1 MTTQPTL
8 GEVFHAGERALQA
21 EDGVREQL
29 AMVGTRVIRD
39 HMPQQHRDF
48 FAQLPLLVLGSVDAQ
63 GQPWASVLAGAPG
76 FVQAPDART
85 LRVGALPAA
94 NDPLAAALSTGA
106 PLGVLGIELPTRR
119 RNRMNGTVSA
129 RDAAGFTIDVQQ
141 SFGNCPRY
149 IQARAPTAVP
159 ARQPAATERL
169 ARLDDEAHR
178 LIAGADT
185 FFIATAHPA
194 AGHGTAR
201 DEGVDVSHR
210 GGAPGFV
217 LPLGEG
223 ELAVPD
229 FDGNRFFNTLGNLL
243 LQPAAGL
250 LFIDFE
256 SGDLLHVQVRGHI
269 ETDGAVRARMPPV
282 ERWLRFEVTGALR
295 RRAALPLRWGPA
307 ALSPYLP

>member
-1 MTTQPTL
+1 MNTQPAP
-8 GEVFHAGERALQA
+8 GEAFHAGERALQA

-48 FAQLPLLVLGSVDAQ
+48 FAQLPVLVLGSVDAE
-63 GQPWASVLAGAPG
+63 GQPWASALAGPPG
-76 FVQAPDART
+76 FLQAPDARA
-85 LRVGALPAA
+85 LRVDALPAA
-94 NDPLAAALSTGA
+94 DDPLAMALSPGA

-129 RDAAGFTIDVQQ
+129 LDAAGFTIAVQQ

-149 IQARAPTAVP
+149 IQTRTPMAVP
-159 ARQPAATERL
+159 VAAHPAPEWL
-169 ARLDDEAHR
+169 ARLDAEAHR
-178 LIAGADT
+178 LIAAADT

-217 LPLGEG
+217 LPLGDG

-250 LFIDFE
+250 LFVDFDR
-256 SGDLLHVQVRGHI
+256 GDLLHVQVRGHI
-269 ETDGAVRARMPPV
+269 ETDGAVMARMPPV
-282 ERWLRFEVTGALR
+282 DRWLRFEVTGALR

>member
-1 MTTQPTL
+1 
-8 GEVFHAGERALQA
+8 
-21 EDGVREQL
+21 
-29 AMVGTRVIRD
+29 
-39 HMPQQHRDF
+39 
-48 FAQLPLLVLGSVDAQ
+48 
-63 GQPWASVLAGAPG
+63 
-76 FVQAPDART
+76 
-85 LRVGALPAA
+85 
-94 NDPLAAALSTGA
+94 
-106 PLGVLGIELPTRR
+106 
-119 RNRMNGTVSA
+119 
-129 RDAAGFTIDVQQ
+129 QQ

-149 IQARAPTAVP
+149 IQTRTPTAVP
-159 ARQPAATERL
+159 VAARPAPEQLT
-169 ARLDDEAHR
+169 RLDAEASR

-194 AGHGTAR
+194 AGHGAAR

-217 LPLGEG
+217 LALGEG

-256 SGDLLHVQVRGHI
+256 RGDLLHVQVRGHI
-269 ETDGAVRARMPPV
+269 ETDGAVMARIPPV
-282 ERWLRFEVTGALR
+282 ERWLRFEVMGALR

-307 ALSPYLP
+307 ALSPHLP

>member
-1 MTTQPTL
+1 MNTQPTL
-8 GEVFHAGERALQA
+8 VEAFHAGERALQA
-21 EDGVREQL
+21 EDGVRDQL
-29 AMVGTRVIRD
+29 ALLGTRVIRD

-48 FAQLPLLVLGSVDAQ
+48 FAQLPFLVLGSVDAQ
-63 GQPWASVLAGAPG
+63 GHPWANVLAGAPG
-76 FVQAPDART
+76 FVQAPDARM
-85 LRVGALPAA
+85 LRVDALPAA
-94 NDPLAAALSTGA
+94 DDPLATALSPGA

-129 RDAAGFTIDVQQ
+129 LDPAGFTIAVQQ

-149 IQARAPTAVP
+149 IQTRTPMAVP
-159 ARQPAATERL
+159 VAARPAPEQLTG
-169 ARLDDEAHR
+169 LDDEALR

-185 FFIATAHPA
+185 FFISTAHPA
-194 AGHGTAR
+194 ARHGAAR
-201 DEGVDVSHR
+201 NEGVDVSHR

-243 LQPAAGL
+243 LQPTAGL

-256 SGDLLHVQVRGHI
+256 RGDLLHVQVRGHI
-269 ETDGAVRARMPPV
+269 ETDGAVMARMPPV

>member
-1 MTTQPTL
+1 M
-8 GEVFHAGERALQA
+8 GAGTYAA
-21 EDGVREQL
+21 VDTVAGSDAASTAAASRECHV
-29 AMVGTRVIRD
+29 ANN
-39 HMPQQHRDF
+39 
-48 FAQLPLLVLGSVDAQ
+48 S
-63 GQPWASVLAGAPG
+63 
-76 FVQAPDART
+76 
-85 LRVGALPAA
+85 LPAA
-94 NDPLAAALSTGA
+94 SAAFAKACASDR
-106 PLGVLGIELPTRR
+106 V
-119 RNRMNGTVSA
+119 
-129 RDAAGFTIDVQQ
+129 AAGGFSIRVAQ

-149 IQARAPTAVP
+149 IQTRTPTAVP
-159 ARQPAATERL
+159 VATHPEPERL
-169 ARLDDEAHR
+169 ARLDAEALR

-194 AGHGTAR
+194 AGHGAAR

-217 LPLGEG
+217 LALGEK

-256 SGDLLHVQVRGHI
+256 RGDLLHVQVRGHI
-269 ETDGAVRARMPPV
+269 ETGGAVMARMPPV

-295 RRAALPLRWGPA
+295 RPAAALGAGHALAVPA
-307 ALSPYLP
+307 LTLLLAFRAPTPECAR

>member
-1 MTTQPTL
+1 MNTQPPP
-8 GEVFHAGERALQA
+8 GEAFHAGERALQA

-48 FAQLPLLVLGSVDAQ
+48 FAQLPFLVLGSVDAE
-63 GQPWASVLAGAPG
+63 GQPWASVLAGPPG
-76 FVQAPDART
+76 FVQAPDARA
-85 LRVGALPAA
+85 LRVDALPAA
-94 NDPLAAALSTGA
+94 DDPLAAALSPGA

-119 RNRMNGTVSA
+119 RNRMNGTVSSL
-129 RDAAGFTIDVQQ
+129 DAAGFTIAVQQ

-149 IQARAPTAVP
+149 IQTRTPVAMP
-159 ARQPAATERL
+159 AGTRPAGERL

-194 AGHGTAR
+194 AGHGGSR
-201 DEGVDVSHR
+201 DQGVDVSHR

-217 LPLGEG
+217 LALGEN

-250 LFIDFE
+250 LFIDFDR
-256 SGDLLHVQVRGHI
+256 GDLLHVGVRGRI
-269 ETDGAVRARMPPV
+269 ETEGAVMARMPPV

-307 ALSPYLP
+307 TLSPYLP

>member
-1 MTTQPTL
+1 MTTQPNL

-94 NDPLAAALSTGA
+94 DDPLAAALSTGA

-149 IQARAPTAVP
+149 IQARASTAVP

-269 ETDGAVRARMPPV
+269 ETDGAVMARMPPV

>member
-1 MTTQPTL
+1 MNTQPAL
-8 GEVFHAGERALQA
+8 AEAFHAGERALQA
-21 EDGVREQL
+21 EDGVRGQL
-29 AMVGTRVIRD
+29 ALLGTRVIRD

-63 GQPWASVLAGAPG
+63 GQPWASALAGAPG
-76 FVQAPDART
+76 FVQAPDARM
-85 LRVGALPAA
+85 LRVDALPAA
-94 NDPLAAALSTGA
+94 DDPLAAALSPGA

-129 RDAAGFTIDVQQ
+129 LDAAGFTIAVQQ

-149 IQARAPTAVP
+149 IQTRTPTAVP
-159 ARQPAATERL
+159 VAARPAPERL
-169 ARLDDEAHR
+169 TRLDAEASR

-194 AGHGTAR
+194 AGQGAAR

-217 LPLGEG
+217 LALGEG

-256 SGDLLHVQVRGHI
+256 RGDLLHVQVRGHI
-269 ETDGAVRARMPPV
+269 ETDGAVMARMPPV

-307 ALSPYLP
+307 ALSPHLP

>member
-1 MTTQPTL
+1 MTTQPNL

-94 NDPLAAALSTGA
+94 DDPLAAALSTGA

-269 ETDGAVRARMPPV
+269 ETDGAVMARMPPV